1 MSNVVRR
8 TVRGACRSCKLGFTN
23 QCLSKRGDMGF
34 TKDGGYGPYMVVNE
48 TIFFPVDHE
57 LPLSEATM
65 LLDIMGTGGHAIK
78 RGLLVHPDIQSIL
91 VAGAGPI
98 GLGVLAMAKILLGES
113 IPVYVMDMIPYR
125 LELVKK
131 LGGIA
136 IDLTENSLDEFLQAN
151 GAQGIDLA
159 KPGFCRV

>member
-1 MSNVVRR
+1 
-8 TVRGACRSCKLGFTN
+8 
-23 QCLSKRGDMGF
+23 MGF